1 MAATDV
7 ERLVVSLE
15 ASITKYERTM
25 QRAIGVNNKT
35 MRDIEKRQTTMVQRM
50 NSGFAGIQRGVVTA
64 FASAAALRGAAA
76 LVDASTRIENSLKV
90 VGLEGE
96 ELARVYDRLF
106 QSAQK
111 NMAPLETLTTLYSRL
126 GLAQKELG
134 VTNEQVL
141 SFTDN
146 VALALRVQGTT
157 ADEARGALI
166 QLSQA
171 MGSGIVRAEEF
182 NSVVEGAP
190 SILRA
195 AAAGLKEANGSVAQ
209 LRKLVI
215 DGKLSS
221 EAFFHA
227 FEAGSVILKD
237 QVANA
242 EMTVSQGFVRLQN
255 VLIDTAGKF
264 DNATNASGRVGG
276 ALAELAAW
284 IEQVGNKAD
293 ENAPAINRFLDWISK
308 AGNDLGNSMFQGT
321 VREFEAIGSAVEQV
335 SAGFDRYGSS
345 VTDAELAT
353 AQAEQAL
360 VNFAAN
366 GASQFGELAPVV
378 QDFIQQLLEGRGT
391 AESAA
396 IAIEEIGNAGDF
408 GGLMSRLGELV
419 DTLFSV
425 RSEAAATAAAVA
437 AAAAGRSSTDNIAD
451 QRAEQLG
458 NRPKPPVKPVSLS
471 DYAAPAK
478 PGSGGGGRGGSRQS
492 PGERYTEALADYQRR
507 IDMMNQETA
516 QLAQLN
522 PLINDY
528 GFAIEK
534 LRAQQELENAAKKAG
549 IELGPQQREQIEQL
563 AAGYAQASADAA
575 RLAEAQ
581 GLLKQNFDDLAN
593 AGRQALDT
601 IIDGFL
607 EGKDAGE
614 IFNSVLK
621 DLAKSL
627 LSMGLNLL
635 GGGMQAGGFNPLSFL
650 GGLFGFAS
658 GTANTGGA
666 RGQPRGVVHGQEAV
680 IPLPAGGKV
689 PVDLRLPDLPQAG
702 GGEMKITVGVAADS
716 AGNLTPFVESVV
728 QSGFGRAAPAIV
740 ATAVGQANK
749 SAPGALARHQ
759 QQKGGSDYRTM

>member
-1 MAATDV
+1 MATDV

-25 QRAIGVNNKT
+25 QRAIGVTNKT
-35 MRDIEKRQTTMVQRM
+35 MREIEKRQTTMVQRM

-134 VTNEQVL
+134 VTNEQLL

-242 EMTVSQGFVRLQN
+242 EMTVSQGFVRLQT

-396 IAIEEIGNAGDF
+396 VAIEEIGKAGDF
-408 GGLMSRLGELV
+408 GDLMSRLGGLV

-425 RSEAAATAAAVA
+425 RTEAVATAAAVA

-458 NRPKPPVKPVSLS
+458 NRPKAVVKPVSLS
-471 DYAAPAK
+471 DYAAPEK
-478 PGSGGGGRGGSRQS
+478 PGSGGSKRS
-492 PGERYTEALADYQRR
+492 PGERYADSLADYQRR
-507 IDMMNQETA
+507 IDMMREETEL
-516 QLAQLN
+516 QRGLS

-528 GFAIEK
+528 GFAIER

-549 IELGPQQREQIEQL
+549 IELGPEQRAEIAAL
-563 AAGYAQASADAA
+563 ADGYATATAEAA
-575 RLAEAQ
+575 KLAEAQ
-581 GLLKQNFDDLAN
+581 SATVEQMDNLRDAAQD
-593 AGRQALDT
+593 ALQT
-601 IIDGFL
+601 IIDGFI
-607 EGKDAGE
+607 EGKSAGD
-614 IFNSVLK
+614 IFADVLANIGK
-621 DLAKSL
+621 QLI
-627 LSMGLNLL
+627 SMGMGSLFGGGSGGGYGLL
-635 GGGMQAGGFNPLSFL
+635 GK
-650 GGLFGFAS
+650 LFGFAN
-658 GTANTGGA
+658 GGIAAHGRPKMFANGGVSRSA
-666 RGQPRGVVHGQEAV
+666 AIFGEAGPEAAV
-680 IPLPAGGKV
+680 PLPDGRRI
-689 PVDLRLPDLPQAG
+689 PVDLRMPSIPQG
-702 GGEMKITVGVAADS
+702 GG
-716 AGNLTPFVESVV
+716 
-728 QSGFGRAAPAIV
+728 
-740 ATAVGQANK
+740 ATSISMPVTIN
-749 SAPGALARHQ
+749 APGADATGLADVVDQVRKLRAEMPTIAKKAMRDNKKYGQ
-759 QQKGGSDYRTM
+759 G